1 MRQNLVFSLVVAFA
15 LGVVVYPGCS
25 SDGDG
30 GDGGGGEGGDGGDAP
45 TAMSFNGETSVPATG
60 GASLATSYSNGLSS
74 VISSM
79 LTAIAADAS
88 SESAS
93 KSLKFLDDLELGICT
108 TGGTAVLDAPGA
120 GGSGGSGGSDGSGGI
135 HFDLG
140 DAFLTFTNCAGSP
153 LSSTAINGTI
163 ELKGTTMDLFIG
175 GSGGSGGVPDQPLA
189 TAEMSAV
196 AEIAALRIA
205 PSTVLAGEFAV
216 AADIVLSS
224 LLPPEV
230 ESIDQILGDREIPGD
245 HRRPDEDLI
254 TVDEDGRR
262 ALEFGCFQVVT
273 GIRTDPPAID
283 PFQPRGVLLLEG
295 RVYTLNRFVADT
307 NYTVPTIGFD
317 LSGVTAV
324 PVSGYLELYSGDQP
338 DCDLWGASI
347 DGDTSKVTATFRR
360 AETVPVVDIR
370 AEDPDGSIYEC
381 TEEWENLLQTLRDIA
396 FDSCPCVENC
406 GTGGTGGSGTGGS
419 GGSVGVEYCA
429 SYTLFSH
436 ACDVAPTFG
445 EAVLVN
451 IDGSAMTYTMNAG
464 PFSNDTF
471 ASAFD
476 VSATGTWDGT
486 TGAGTGEFVEDPNW
500 PRLHPQ
506 GCAAPQAR
514 LTFDLTFASALAEF
528 SGPISFDVMLDA
540 DCGSSLCF
548 ASATVTGTRGPCP

>member
-1 MRQNLVFSLVVAFA
+1 MLRKSILSVLVVLAFTSM
-15 LGVVVYPGCS
+15 VYVGCS
-25 SDGDG
+25 SG

-45 TAMSFNGETSVPATG
+45 TAMSFNGETAVPATG

-175 GSGGSGGVPDQPLA
+175 GSGGNGGSGGVPDQPLA

-205 PSTVLAGEFAV
+205 PSTVLRGEFAA

-224 LLPPEV
+224 LLPPVV
-230 ESIDQILGDREIPGD
+230 ETIDLVLGGVNDRD
-245 HRRPDEDLI
+245 VPDESTRI
-254 TVDEDGRR
+254 TLDEDGRR
-262 ALEFGCFQVVT
+262 ALEFACFEVVT
-273 GIRTDPPAID
+273 GIRVDPPAID
-283 PFQPRGVLLLEG
+283 PFQPRGVLILEN
-295 RVYTLNRFVADT
+295 RVYTLNSFGESD
-307 NYTVPTIGFD
+307 YTVPSIGFD

-324 PVSGYLELYSGDQP
+324 PISGYLELHSGNQNV
-338 DCDLWGASI
+338 DCSTGGALP
-347 DGDTSKVTATFRR
+347 GDTSEVTATFRR

-370 AEDPDGSIYEC
+370 ATDVDGKIYEC

-396 FDSCPCVENC
+396 FDSCPCANC

-429 SYTLFSH
+429 SYTLFTH

-445 EAVLVN
+445 ETVFVN

-464 PFSNDTF
+464 PFSNDVL

-486 TGAGTGEFVEDPNW
+486 TGAGTGEFVEDPGW
-500 PRLHPQ
+500 PNNHPQ
-506 GCAAPQAR
+506 GCAAPQAQ
-514 LTFDLTFASALAEF
+514 LTFDLTFASGLAEF

-540 DCGSSLCF
+540 NCGSSMCF
-548 ASATVTGTRGPCP
+548 ASATVTGTRGPCPP

>member
-1 MRQNLVFSLVVAFA
+1 M
-15 LGVVVYPGCS
+15 VYEGCS
-25 SDGDG
+25 TSGDGDG
-30 GDGGGGEGGDGGDAP
+30 GDGGDGGDAP
-45 TAMSFNGETSVPATG
+45 TAISFDGETSVPATG
-60 GASLATSYSNGLSS
+60 GAALATSYSNGLSS
-74 VISSM
+74 IISSM
-79 LTAIAADAS
+79 LNALAVDAS
-88 SESAS
+88 SEFAT

-108 TGGTAVLDAPGA
+108 TGGMAVLNAPGA
-120 GGSGGSGGSDGSGGI
+120 GGSGGSGTGGSGGSGTGGGSGGSAV
-135 HFDLG
+135 DLG
-140 DAFLTFTNCAGSP
+140 DVFLTLTDCAGSP
-153 LSSTAINGTI
+153 LSSTAINGI
-163 ELKGTTMDLFIG
+163 IQLKGTTLDLELLGAG
-175 GSGGSGGVPDQPLA
+175 GSGGSGVA
-189 TAEMSAV
+189 TATMAAT

-230 ESIDQILGDREIPGD
+230 ESIDQILGDLRF
-245 HRRPDEDLI
+245 PDEDLI

-295 RVYTLNRFVADT
+295 RVYTLNSFDAD
-307 NYTVPTIGFD
+307 YTVPTIGFD

-324 PVSGYLELYSGDQP
+324 PVSGDLELYSGDQP
-338 DCDLWGASI
+338 DCGLWGEGI
-347 DGDTSKVTATFRR
+347 DGNTSKVTATFRR

-396 FDSCPCVENC
+396 FDSCPCVAIC
-406 GTGGTGGSGTGGS
+406 GTGGAGGSGGSGS

-429 SYTLFSH
+429 SYTPVSH

-464 PFSNDTF
+464 PFSNDVF

-500 PRLHPQ
+500 PRPGNHPQ

-514 LTFDLTFASALAEF
+514 LTFDLTFASGLAEF
-528 SGPISFDVMLDA
+528 SGLVSFDVMLDA
-540 DCGSSLCF
+540 NCGSSMCF
-548 ASATVTGTRGPCP
+548 ASATVMTATRGPCP